1 MDAASLRAIAAPA
14 DAVFP
19 DAHGRPQ
26 HRPTRTVAPGCYS
39 GPMVE
44 HEVELPTAWGK
55 LAGTLLLP
63 EGEGPWPAALLIA
76 GSGPTDRDG
85 NTPLLPAPLDNLKRL
100 AQSLAVR
107 GVASLR
113 YDKRGIGGS
122 TYPGLGEEALRFE
135 HLVDDA
141 VALAERLAAEERVTR
156 VSLIGHSEGALIAA
170 LAAEDAQAQGVVSIA
185 GAGSRASNLMRK
197 QIRGHLPEDIA
208 QPALAALDALEAQK
222 PVQDVPDALIL
233 LFRPTVQPYLMSW
246 FRYDPSQVLAEL
258 SLPVL
263 LVHGGADVQV
273 DVEHARLLHGA
284 RPDARLKVVDG
295 MDHLL
300 SLDGDIAGGTEA
312 VAAEV
317 AAWLRELDVVRA
329 PA

>member
-1 MDAASLRAIAAPA
+1 MRYFPMRTDACSA
-14 DAVFP
+14 
-19 DAHGRPQ
+19 
-26 HRPTRTVAPGCYS
+26 RPTRTVASGCYS

-44 HEVELPTAWGK
+44 REVELPTAWGK

-63 EGEGPWPAALLIA
+63 EGEGPWPGALLIA

-156 VSLIGHSEGALIAA
+156 VSLVGHSEGALIAA

-197 QIRGHLPEDIA
+197 QILGHLPEDIA
-208 QPALAALDALEAQK
+208 QPALAALDALEAQQ

-263 LVHGGADVQV
+263 LVHGAADVQV

-312 VAAEV
+312 VASEV
-317 AAWLRELDVVRA
+317 AAWLRELDVVGVA
-329 PA
+329 V

>member
-1 MDAASLRAIAAPA
+1 MRY
-14 DAVFP
+14 FP
-19 DAHGRPQ
+19 MRTDGCSA
-26 HRPTRTVAPGCYS
+26 RPTRTVASGCYS

-44 HEVELPTAWGK
+44 REVELPTAWGK

-63 EGEGPWPAALLIA
+63 EGEGPWPGALLIA

-85 NTPLLPAPLDNLKRL
+85 NTPMLPAPLDNLKRL

-156 VSLIGHSEGALIAA
+156 VSLVGHSEGALIAA

-197 QIRGHLPEDIA
+197 QILGHLPEDIA
-208 QPALAALDALEAQK
+208 QPALAALDALEAQQ

-263 LVHGGADVQV
+263 LVHGAADVQV

-312 VAAEV
+312 VASEV
-317 AAWLRELDVVRA
+317 AAWLRELDVVGVA
-329 PA
+329 V